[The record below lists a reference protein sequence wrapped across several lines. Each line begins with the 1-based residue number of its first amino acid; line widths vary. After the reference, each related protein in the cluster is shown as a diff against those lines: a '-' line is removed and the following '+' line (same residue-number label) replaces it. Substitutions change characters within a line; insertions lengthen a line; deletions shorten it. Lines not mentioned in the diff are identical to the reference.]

1 MLPPPPPPPQES
13 PPPALVARVK
23 HYQGPCSNP
32 PGTTNIFLLA
42 DETGSTFSYMYL
54 PSLGPQAAVYGVDSP
69 FSSAAAVV
77 PPGLDVP
84 GLAAAYLAA
93 VRAEQPSGPYVL
105 GGTAGGA
112 VLAFECARLLMLRG
126 EEVRGL
132 VLLDC
137 ASPTAPNSSG
147 GVEIVD
153 NGGGAG
159 AAGPP
164 VVEKRRRRVKAGVA
178 EHVDSM
184 TAIFGAFTEPAA
196 LPSGV
201 SGIALLVLANG
212 PENDGWWA
220 KWSDLVP
227 GLQIRRLE
235 AASGSFLSTVNMGE
249 LGSVLSEVLV

>member
-1 MLPPPPPPPQES
+1 
-13 PPPALVARVK
+13 
-23 HYQGPCSNP
+23 
-32 PGTTNIFLLA
+32 
-42 DETGSTFSYMYL
+42 MYL

-69 FSSAAAVV
+69 FSPAAAVV

-137 ASPTAPNSSG
+137 ADPTARNGSG
-147 GVEIVD
+147 GVGTVA

-164 VVEKRRRRVKAGVA
+164 VAEKRRGRVKAGVA

-184 TAIFGAFTEPAA
+184 TAILDAFAEPAA

-201 SGIALLVLANG
+201 SGTALLVLAHG
-212 PENDGWWA
+212 PEDEGRSA
-220 KWSDLVP
+220 KWSDLIP
-227 GLQIRRLE
+227 GLQTRRLRAE
-235 AASGSFLSTVNMGE
+235 SGAFLSTVDMGE
-249 LGSVLSEVLV
+249 LGSVLSEVLG